1 MYNKILNKPELSSPS
16 LVLGI
21 YLILVFYWFSE
32 SAQTLALFCNNLDIL
47 WARIIFL
54 PSTSSLYSLIS
65 SFFCSWQ
72 QSFRTCILSSEINI
86 FRIWRGILLEKL
98 FMLRKIDT
106 TQSNGKRKLKKT
118 IIFLFSSSPSIVF

>member
-1 MYNKILNKPELSSPS
+1 MYNKVLNKPELSSPS

-72 QSFRTCILSSEINI
+72 QSFRKCILCSERNI
-86 FRIWRGILLEKL
+86 FWIWRGILLERL
-98 FMLRKIDT
+98 FMRRKIDT
-106 TQSNGKRKLKKT
+106 NQSNGKRKLKKT